1 MKPSSFSYVAPHDLD
16 EALAVLAGSHDAKVL
31 AGGQSLVPAMNLR
44 LAAPEA
50 LVDINRI
57 PGYDRVTVSGGVATI
72 GMLVRHADL
81 SRPSFDDPLADAFAA
96 ISRYVGHLPIRTRGT
111 FVGSLVHADPAA
123 EWCALALATDA
134 TIVARS
140 ADGTREIPCS
150 GFFLGPFTTA
160 LRPDELATEVRIPLL
175 GGGGFGF
182 AEIARTAGDFATVA
196 AVATVSLDGDTIAE
210 ARIGLAGVESKPTR
224 GSAAEASLVGRPATP
239 DVIAEAAAA
248 AADSLHPIEDPN
260 CSSAYRR
267 QLAKVLVTRS
277 LQQAVGGAS

>member
-16 EALAVLAGSHDAKVL
+16 EALAVLAGSHDVKVL

-57 PGYDRVTVSGGVATI
+57 PGYDRVTVSEGVATI

-81 SRPSFDDPLADAFAA
+81 SRPGFDDPLADAFAA

-140 ADGTREIPCS
+140 ADGTREIPSS

-182 AEIARTAGDFATVA
+182 GEIARTAGDFATVA

-248 AADSLHPIEDPN
+248 DSLHPIEDPN